1 MITTIALDSCD
12 ARAGEP
18 TVFVCRDYV
27 PRTQC
32 IQALFRAVWQQ
43 YRGVA
48 DHALDDQHATTW
60 RQAAVGGGQVPLPDL
75 LPRVG
80 AVSLFG
86 VLDRVVDHEAVAYK
100 YFFCKEATRVFHL
113 EVIDEVRALA
123 VWLNHGKGV
132 VADL

>member
-18 TVFVCRDYV
+18 AVFVCRDYV

-48 DHALDDQHATTW
+48 DHALDDQHPAA
-60 RQAAVGGGQVPLPDL
+60 RSQAAVGGGQVPLPDL
-75 LPRVG
+75 LPRIG
-80 AVSLFG
+80 AVSLFR